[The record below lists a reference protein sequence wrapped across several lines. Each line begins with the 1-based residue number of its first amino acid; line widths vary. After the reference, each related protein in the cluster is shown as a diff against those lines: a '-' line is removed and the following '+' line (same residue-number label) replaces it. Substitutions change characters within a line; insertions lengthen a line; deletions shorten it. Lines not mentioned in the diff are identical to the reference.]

1 MADRWG
7 NSERSDRLYHL
18 DIQVID
24 LDSKITLD
32 GDCSYEI
39 KRWLLLGRKAM
50 TNLNSVF
57 KSKNIMLPT
66 KVPIVKAMVFPVA
79 MYGCESWTIKMS
91 EHQKINTFKL
101 WCWRRLFRILWTA
114 KISNQSVLMEINPEY
129 SLQWLMLKQK
139 LQIKSTGTNPRNDWR
154 YKVPG

>member
-7 NSERSDRLYHL
+7 DSERSDRLYHL

-50 TNLNSVF
+50 TNLNRVF

-66 KVPIVKAMVFPVA
+66 KVYIVKAMVFPVA
-79 MYGCESWTIKMS
+79 MYGCES
-91 EHQKINTFKL
+91 
-101 WCWRRLFRILWTA
+101 
-114 KISNQSVLMEINPEY
+114 
-129 SLQWLMLKQK
+129 
-139 LQIKSTGTNPRNDWR
+139 
-154 YKVPG
+154 

>member
-129 SLQWLMLKQK
+129 SLQ
-139 LQIKSTGTNPRNDWR
+139 
-154 YKVPG
+154 